1 MKWWKVGGI
10 VFLIGSAIAGWI
22 GYQYYTALFAP
33 NINPEYKDI
42 LYIYPET
49 TLDSFRLHLP
59 DILIDPTTFD
69 RAAQVMDFGPSD
81 IKTGRYNIAGL
92 TTNRDLIN
100 LLRSGNQEAVKVVI
114 HNERDVELISG
125 KLSRYFLMDSL
136 QILNCLTTSLGL
148 KEKGFTADSLL
159 TLFIPNTYQM
169 WWNTDC
175 EQLTD
180 RLIQEHDRFWNQ
192 KNRRNRASELEMS
205 IHEVYTLASI
215 VDRETISDREKP
227 IVARVYLNRL
237 RIGMPLQ
244 ADPTIV
250 FANKIFD
257 TRRVLYKHLELDS
270 PYNTYK
276 YAGLPPGPIG
286 IASISGIDAVLFPAD
301 HDYLYM
307 VAKPDNSGL
316 HNFSRS
322 LTEHN
327 RNARAYQRWLNQ
339 RGL

>member
-1 MKWWKVGGI
+1 MKWWWAIGLVVIVGG
-10 VFLIGSAIAGWI
+10 AIAAWI
-22 GYQYYTALFAP
+22 GYQYYDALFSH
-33 NINPEYKDI
+33 NIKKDHSGI

-49 TLDSFRLHLP
+49 TQDSLERRLP
-59 DILIDPTTFD
+59 DILIDPSKFD
-69 RAAQVMDFGPSD
+69 RAARAMKFGPD
-81 IKTGRYNIAGL
+81 DLKTGRYNFKSL
-92 TTNRDLIN
+92 NTNRELIN
-100 LLRSGNQEAVKVVI
+100 LLRSGRQEATRVVI

-125 KLSRYFLMDSL
+125 KLDRYFLMDSL
-136 QILNCLTTSLGL
+136 QILECLTSSPLL
-148 KEKGFTADSLL
+148 KDRGFHHDSLL

-169 WWNTDC
+169 YWNTDC
-175 EQLTD
+175 ESLVE
-180 RLIQEHDRFWNQ
+180 RLLREHDQFWDQNG
-192 KNRRNRASELEMS
+192 RRSKAAELGMS
-205 IHEVYTLASI
+205 PKDVYILASI
-215 VDRETISDREKP
+215 VDRETIAAREKP
-227 IVARVYLNRL
+227 TVARLYLNRL

-286 IASISGIDAVLFPAD
+286 ISSISGIDAVLQPED
-301 HDYLYM
+301 HGYLYM

-316 HNFSRS
+316 HNFSSS
-322 LTEHN
+322 LSQHN
-327 RNARAYQRWLNQ
+327 QNARVYQRWLNQ

>member
-1 MKWWKVGGI
+1 MKWWWIAAI
-10 VFLIGSAIAGWI
+10 VFVIGGAIAGWI
-22 GYQYYTALFAP
+22 GYQYYNALFSP
-33 NINPEYKDI
+33 NLNKDHPGVVF
-42 LYIYPET
+42 IYPESNT
-49 TLDSFRLHLP
+49 DSLDVLLQ
-59 DILIDPTTFD
+59 DVLVDPSTFD
-69 RAAQVMDFGPSD
+69 RAAQAMDFGPED
-81 IKTGRYNIAGL
+81 LKTGRYNIMSL
-92 TTNRDLIN
+92 NTNRELIN
-100 LLRSGNQEAVKVVI
+100 LLRSGNQEAVNVVI
-114 HNERDVELISG
+114 HNERDVQLIAG
-125 KLSRYFLMDSL
+125 KLERYFLLDSTE
-136 QILNCLTTSLGL
+136 ILDCLTTSPRL
-148 KEKGFTADSLL
+148 KNAGFEADSLI

-169 WWNTDC
+169 WWNTSC
-175 EQLTD
+175 EALTE
-180 RLIQEHDRFWNQ
+180 RLVQEYERFWNQ
-192 KNRRNRASELEMS
+192 NNRRARAAELDMT

-215 VDRETISDREKP
+215 VDRETIAQREKP
-227 IVARVYLNRL
+227 MVARVYLNRL

-244 ADPTIV
+244 ADPTVV

-286 IASISGIDAVLFPAD
+286 IASISGIDAVLQPAD

-316 HNFSRS
+316 HTFTRS
-322 LTEHN
+322 LSEHN